1 MMIHECQSSLVK
13 IMHTS
18 LLPIQFNLSV
28 GIVGAVYICG
38 TLLFAIS
45 TIVAGPLTDR
55 LVRLRDYPC
64 MEVIISCVTSYS
76 ADICMISPHLQV
88 PRYLI
93 IVGLVVGCAGLAL
106 IGPTKF
112 IIPTPYV
119 INYVVLATN
128 VASVHV
134 ILSMVQLQFVYSHP

>member
-1 MMIHECQSSLVK
+1 MI
-13 IMHTS
+13 
-18 LLPIQFNLSV
+18 F
-28 GIVGAVYICG
+28 
-38 TLLFAIS
+38 
-45 TIVAGPLTDR
+45 
-55 LVRLRDYPC
+55 
-64 MEVIISCVTSYS
+64 
-76 ADICMISPHLQV
+76 PHLQV

-93 IVGLVVGCAGLAL
+93 IAGLVVGCAGLAL

-119 INYVVLATN
+119 INYVVLAIN